1 LAALLS
7 KSDLTGWKSARRHG
21 AASQIHFGTINMMG
35 KRVLFCALC
44 LLLCAASALGQDL
57 YELLGVSASATPSQ
71 MKRACVAAEQ

>member
-1 LAALLS
+1 
-7 KSDLTGWKSARRHG
+7 
-21 AASQIHFGTINMMG
+21 
-35 KRVLFCALC
+35 VLFCALC